1 MNKGLKNNEK
11 IFDAVLSEALLE
23 YAENEL
29 KELEKSPCEHTF
41 SPEFERKITKLAK
54 GISLREGARAVLKGA
69 LKAAM
74 CAA

>member
-29 KELEKSPCEHTF
+29 KELEKSP
-41 SPEFERKITKLAK
+41 
-54 GISLREGARAVLKGA
+54 LRTHLFP
-69 LKAAM
+69 
-74 CAA
+74 